1 MLSRNFRIGDL
12 RSGQFSAPP
21 IISLWGKKQNRRIFE
36 IKGLIGSKFGT
47 GCLLDCLY
55 LKRGV
60 GEVSDLSKV
69 IRGQ

>member
-1 MLSRNFRIGDL
+1 M
-12 RSGQFSAPP
+12 
-21 IISLWGKKQNRRIFE
+21 GKKQNRRIFE
-36 IKGLIGSKFGT
+36 IKGPIGSKFGT
-47 GCLLDCLY
+47 ACLLDCLY